1 MTQLDQLQAKIR
13 TYLSSLSPKAIEAL
27 VRNLER
33 AKAQADADPNIE
45 LVLNSAL
52 AILRK
57 PTTHPLDSEGN
68 EHRRGQIQRMFFTSL
83 DGFLIDEFLPNRQEG
98 RIHRGM
104 LNKVWK
110 WLGRDVMP
118 TDVQLVLEQAGNAA
132 VSGERVD
139 GLVQALRTR
148 SADAIGEALRRG
160 EIDDREHRRMGIELG
175 GERGISELRDIHKVF
190 SSERWLMPFLEAM
203 PDRINE
209 RRLKQDHDVLR
220 MVDKCSERFPDHLP
234 LVAAALVDRADK
246 PSALCAFAGRLAGDD
261 DPKVI
266 AGSQF
271 APFVD
276 VVMSEAERL
285 NILAVDHRNN
295 NPDPVAFSNALSDY
309 NSLVRGI
316 ERDVDLTVTGKW
328 HSRLAD
334 TKRSISDVVTRELH
348 NAHTAVRRA
357 LQVPKLDD
365 DGKLILDQT
374 AINDAVRA
382 VRVVNMVRH
391 GSETFAVNDISKRT
405 RQTVEQTLEIVT
417 RSLITDLGKAKSPQ
431 LEAHQAAADVAIM
444 LSEIY
449 FGAEYADQLRR
460 SRHAALAKA
469 KTRAGD
475 ETVAATPERRLINKA
490 LKRA

>member
-33 AKAQADADPNIE
+33 AKAQADADPHIE

-57 PTTHPLDSEGN
+57 PSTHPLDSEGN

-110 WLGRDVMP
+110 WLGRDIMP

-160 EIDDREHRRMGIELG
+160 EIDEREHRRMGIELG

-203 PDRINE
+203 PDRIRPNQTGWQCCE
-209 RRLKQDHDVLR
+209 R
-220 MVDKCSERFPDHLP
+220 
-234 LVAAALVDRADK
+234 
-246 PSALCAFAGRLAGDD
+246 
-261 DPKVI
+261 
-266 AGSQF
+266 
-271 APFVD
+271 
-276 VVMSEAERL
+276 
-285 NILAVDHRNN
+285 
-295 NPDPVAFSNALSDY
+295 SN
-309 NSLVRGI
+309 
-316 ERDVDLTVTGKW
+316 
-328 HSRLAD
+328 
-334 TKRSISDVVTRELH
+334 
-348 NAHTAVRRA
+348 
-357 LQVPKLDD
+357 
-365 DGKLILDQT
+365 
-374 AINDAVRA
+374 
-382 VRVVNMVRH
+382 
-391 GSETFAVNDISKRT
+391 
-405 RQTVEQTLEIVT
+405 
-417 RSLITDLGKAKSPQ
+417 
-431 LEAHQAAADVAIM
+431 
-444 LSEIY
+444 
-449 FGAEYADQLRR
+449 
-460 SRHAALAKA
+460 
-469 KTRAGD
+469 
-475 ETVAATPERRLINKA
+475 
-490 LKRA
+490 

>member
-1 MTQLDQLQAKIR
+1 MR
-13 TYLSSLSPKAIEAL
+13 F
-27 VRNLER
+27 
-33 AKAQADADPNIE
+33 
-45 LVLNSAL
+45 
-52 AILRK
+52 
-57 PTTHPLDSEGN
+57 PTTTRWSE
-68 EHRRGQIQRMFFTSL
+68 
-83 DGFLIDEFLPNRQEG
+83 
-98 RIHRGM
+98 
-104 LNKVWK
+104 
-110 WLGRDVMP
+110 
-118 TDVQLVLEQAGNAA
+118 
-132 VSGERVD
+132 
-139 GLVQALRTR
+139 
-148 SADAIGEALRRG
+148 
-160 EIDDREHRRMGIELG
+160 
-175 GERGISELRDIHKVF
+175 
-190 SSERWLMPFLEAM
+190 
-203 PDRINE
+203 
-209 RRLKQDHDVLR
+209 
-220 MVDKCSERFPDHLP
+220 
-234 LVAAALVDRADK
+234 
-246 PSALCAFAGRLAGDD
+246 
-261 DPKVI
+261 
-266 AGSQF
+266 
-271 APFVD
+271 
-276 VVMSEAERL
+276 
-285 NILAVDHRNN
+285 
-295 NPDPVAFSNALSDY
+295 
-309 NSLVRGI
+309 GI

-328 HSRLAD
+328 HRRLAD

-475 ETVAATPERRLINKA
+475 ETAAATPERRLINKA